1 MMRKSIGSV
10 LVTVG
15 TTEFNELIAA
25 VDTPAFVQ
33 ALRGVG
39 APRLVVQI
47 GRGSYVPVVLPTE
60 CGAAGIEFECF
71 RLKDTLADD
80 MQAADVIV
88 SHCGSGSVLDA
99 MSLHKTLV
107 LVVNTALQDNHQSEL
122 ARAMT
127 TAPHNHAL
135 ATTPCGVVEMLVDLP
150 ALRRGLAPY
159 PEPDRD
165 AFPAIIDSLFDWR
178 GR

>member
-1 MMRKSIGSV
+1 MGDSIGTV

-15 TTEFNELIAA
+15 TTEFNELIEAM
-25 VDTPAFVQ
+25 DTAAFVQ
-33 ALRGVG
+33 ALRGLG
-39 APRLVVQI
+39 TPRLVVQI
-47 GRGSYVPVVLPTE
+47 GRGSYVPAVLPQE
-60 CGAAGIEFECF
+60 CEAAGIEFECF
-71 RLKDTLADD
+71 RLKDTLTDD
-80 MQAADVIV
+80 MRAADVIV

-107 LVVNTALQDNHQSEL
+107 LVVNTGLQDNHQSEL

-135 ATTPCGVVEMLVDLP
+135 ATTPRGVVEMLVDLP

-165 AFPAIIDSLFDWR
+165 AFSALVDNLFDWD
-178 GR
+178 